1 MMFLKTVLTI
11 VFFGLI
17 MWLVNT
23 YVPMPEVM
31 KTIVNIVI
39 VLGTIAYLMRI
50 FSVI

>member
-23 YVPMPEVM
+23 YVPMPGVM
-31 KTIVNIVI
+31 ITIINIVI